1 MAGVTNEE
9 PRRVNLN
16 MEFLEEGI
24 KYTAYI
30 YRDGEMC
37 DYLENPLDI
46 MIEKRVVQRGEFLDI
61 WLAAGGGFAVRLV
74 KGY

>member
-1 MAGVTNEE
+1 
-9 PRRVNLN
+9 
-16 MEFLEEGI
+16 
-24 KYTAYI
+24 
-30 YRDGEMC
+30 MC